1 MPIVRITSA
10 VSLHVFWSA
19 LPFQV
24 NHVFWSLR
32 QYSTKRRGRWSPFDT
47 CRQVTRLPKHTA
59 TRRGSQAHEAK
70 SNGPCYCTMPSKCHP
85 RSPPLT
91 EFPEGGTYPVT
102 AIEFVERLDFSI
114 WGYFGNQ
121 RQSREHG
128 WGQDRR
134 NAKEALN
141 ERYHQK
147 HNWWQ
152 DQSH

>member
-1 MPIVRITSA
+1 MLLYYAI
-10 VSLHVFWSA
+10 
-19 LPFQV
+19 Q
-24 NHVFWSLR
+24 
-32 QYSTKRRGRWSPFDT
+32 
-47 CRQVTRLPKHTA
+47 
-59 TRRGSQAHEAK
+59 
-70 SNGPCYCTMPSKCHP
+70 MPSSF
-85 RSPPLT
+85 SPPT

-114 WGYFGNQ
+114 WGYFGN
-121 RQSREHG
+121 QSREHG